1 MHTSEDNQAPTPIKA
16 AVLMENGRPALYL
29 DDQLYSPNLAFLNG
43 DTLSYSQ
50 PVYDSEIAHI
60 SNAGL
65 HLYST
70 ITRLY
75 FDEEE
80 GLDPRH
86 QAVLDSILDNDPQA
100 RILLRVHTGMGRRA
114 DTPESELFR
123 LTGQSASDSLSLASD
138 LWLREAA
145 ARLTEL
151 VGQIRRHPRYAGHV
165 FGYHLECGEW
175 MQPFFVVGPDV
186 SAANRQKFREWLC
199 RRYPDAYTFEQ
210 AWGVDYPPEEAEVPI
225 DLPID
230 VPEKAMLG
238 GAEDRKFT
246 DDLDYIGE
254 LTASGIERL
263 AMAVKQASHG
273 ENLVI
278 AFYGYYFEIFNA
290 SSGHFHFRSLLESPW
305 LDGFASPV
313 TYMDRRTGELP
324 ALACSG
330 FMTAV
335 DTVVRAGKLW
345 YMESDQRTFINRTD
359 RPWDHTLLPP
369 LWSIEE
375 ICKAHRREIGLAMIH
390 GTALYPMDLAGL
402 GWYDDAGIWTHFMAL
417 NRVYAAYTR
426 AQKVPPAFDVALV
439 IDESAQSRTGCSLLS
454 AQLLAGMMIRLYH
467 TGLRFAQIEIGDL
480 ERGRSDDMDM
490 YIFVNPFG
498 LSADRV
504 DAVCKTL
511 RRGHKTAL
519 FLYGFGDTDPVD
531 VRRLTG
537 MELVRERGVCD
548 LSLRLAS
555 SELLGTPDWPGI
567 TIGERTVVTDSD
579 ARVLG
584 VYADGSVGFAQQDT
598 GEWNALFCGGAGLSV
613 EGIRALARESGV
625 PVCCETTDVF
635 AGDRQM
641 LLLSPVTAGEKT
653 LHFGGKVDV
662 WDYFENRW
670 YEQIDTLTFR
680 HMEIDDCKWLFY
692 GERDAIEAWNLP
704 AWQEINNSTGK
715 ETAL

>member
-1 MHTSEDNQAPTPIKA
+1 
-16 AVLMENGRPALYL
+16 
-29 DDQLYSPNLAFLNG
+29 
-43 DTLSYSQ
+43 
-50 PVYDSEIAHI
+50 
-60 SNAGL
+60 
-65 HLYST
+65 
-70 ITRLY
+70 
-75 FDEEE
+75 
-80 GLDPRH
+80 
-86 QAVLDSILDNDPQA
+86 
-100 RILLRVHTGMGRRA
+100 
-114 DTPESELFR
+114 
-123 LTGQSASDSLSLASD
+123 
-138 LWLREAA
+138 
-145 ARLTEL
+145 
-151 VGQIRRHPRYAGHV
+151 
-165 FGYHLECGEW
+165 
-175 MQPFFVVGPDV
+175 
-186 SAANRQKFREWLC
+186 
-199 RRYPDAYTFEQ
+199 
-210 AWGVDYPPEEAEVPI
+210 
-225 DLPID
+225 
-230 VPEKAMLG
+230 
-238 GAEDRKFT
+238 
-246 DDLDYIGE
+246 
-254 LTASGIERL
+254 
-263 AMAVKQASHG
+263 
-273 ENLVI
+273 
-278 AFYGYYFEIFNA
+278 
-290 SSGHFHFRSLLESPW
+290 
-305 LDGFASPV
+305 
-313 TYMDRRTGELP
+313 
-324 ALACSG
+324 
-330 FMTAV
+330 
-335 DTVVRAGKLW
+335 
-345 YMESDQRTFINRTD
+345 
-359 RPWDHTLLPP
+359 
-369 LWSIEE
+369 
-375 ICKAHRREIGLAMIH
+375 
-390 GTALYPMDLAGL
+390 
-402 GWYDDAGIWTHFMAL
+402 
-417 NRVYAAYTR
+417 
-426 AQKVPPAFDVALV
+426 
-439 IDESAQSRTGCSLLS
+439 
-454 AQLLAGMMIRLYH
+454 MMIRLYH